1 MYYDL
6 KYVKENRDALVK
18 STNNR
23 FLPFDGSEVDKLIEL
38 QDKIKKDQAE
48 IDEIRHE
55 RNLISRLKGKD
66 EDKKDKAKK
75 LKLHLEELEKNIEN
89 EQSKANALFLKIP
102 NVTDS
107 SVPIAKDE
115 TNNAEIKKWGD
126 IKEKGFDVK
135 SAEELSQSKGLLDIE
150 RAAKIAGSRFAF
162 IKGKLAQLALA
173 LQLYSLKK
181 VADKGYT
188 AVIPPFLMREDIYA
202 GIAHM
207 TTFEDAL
214 YKVSGKEEDSEDNR
228 YLISTTEH
236 PLIAMYSG
244 EILNENELPIK
255 LVGESPAFRKEAGA
269 HGRDTKGIF
278 RLHQFDQTE
287 QIAICKPEDSEKL
300 QAEFLAN
307 EEEMLRELNIP
318 YRIMLLC
325 TGDMGI
331 RDFKQYDIE
340 AYMPF
345 QKKYREVMSN
355 DNCTDWISRRS
366 DIRYLDKNGNK
377 IYAHTVDATGL
388 AIQRILKAILENNQR
403 ADGTVEIPEILV
415 KYTGFREL

>member
-318 YRIMLLC
+318 YRVMLLC

>member
-135 SAEELSQSKGLLDIE
+135 SAEELSQSKGLSDIE

-318 YRIMLLC
+318 YRVMLLC